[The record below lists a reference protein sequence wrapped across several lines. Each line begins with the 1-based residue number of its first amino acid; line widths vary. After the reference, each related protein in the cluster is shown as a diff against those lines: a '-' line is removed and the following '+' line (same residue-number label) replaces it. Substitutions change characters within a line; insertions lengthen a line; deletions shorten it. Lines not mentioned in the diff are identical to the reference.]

1 MYAIPHLGENSR
13 FDAVKPMFLKPNF
26 RHTHNLLG
34 LVVAVLAGCGG
45 SSIYD
50 ELKNAT
56 PTPVSDSC
64 ELATQK
70 TALLEYMQTAYL
82 WSDLAPQPGPEN
94 YGSLESY
101 FAALLFTGSATQP
114 ADRWSY
120 LSDSGQY
127 NQFFEDGQTLGYGIF
142 VNGLEGQL
150 PLRIRYIE
158 PRSPAAL
165 QELKRGDVIEAI
177 NGISA
182 ATLFATGNFA
192 ALSPQKDGDTVVL
205 QIANDA
211 GLRTVIVAGATY
223 DLQPVAAHAVFT
235 ATDGRKVGY
244 VSLKDFITQAEQP
257 IEAAIGAI
265 RAEGASDI
273 IVDLRYNG
281 GGRIST
287 SNKLASLIAGNAHDG
302 KVFVRLTHNAKVRF
316 LDSEY
321 TLAANAPGFTRAI
334 VLTGARTCSASELLV
349 NGLKPF
355 MEVVTVGGQT
365 CGKPFGFQPVDSCGK
380 TISAVNF
387 ESFNALGEGRYY
399 QGLVPGCAV
408 TENFTGH
415 LGDPKETLTA
425 AALERLQTGRC
436 AAATPAPRLL
446 LQASPVRRLNPEP
459 GEFRGMRAD

>member
-1 MYAIPHLGENSR
+1 
-13 FDAVKPMFLKPNF
+13 
-26 RHTHNLLG
+26 
-34 LVVAVLAGCGG
+34 VAVFAGCGG
-45 SSIYD
+45 SGLSD
-50 ELKNAT
+50 GLKNAIPIQAPLGCDLT
-56 PTPVSDSC
+56 
-64 ELATQK
+64 TQK
-70 TALLEYMQTAYL
+70 SALLDYMQTGYL
-82 WSDLAPQPGPEN
+82 WSDVSPQPGPEN
-94 YGSLESY
+94 YGTLEQY

-120 LSDSGQY
+120 LSDSVQY
-127 NQFFEDGQTLGYGIF
+127 NQFFQDGQTLGYGIF

-165 QELKRGDVIEAI
+165 QGLQRGDVIQAI
-177 NGISA
+177 NGVDT
-182 ATLFATGNFA
+182 ATLLASGNFT
-192 ALSPQKDGDTVVL
+192 ALSPQNEGDIVGL
-205 QIANDA
+205 QIATDA
-211 GLRTVIVAGATY
+211 GVRNVAVSASTY

-235 ATDGRKVGY
+235 ATDGRKAGY

-257 IEAAIGAI
+257 LEAAMGAI

-287 SNKLASLIAGNAHDG
+287 AAKLASLIAGKAHDG
-302 KVFVRLTHNAKVRF
+302 KVFVRLEHNAKVRL

-321 TLAANAPGFTRAI
+321 NFSATASGFTRAI
-334 VLTGARTCSASELLV
+334 ILTGSRTCSASELLV
-349 NGLKPF
+349 NGLKPY
-355 MEVVTVGGQT
+355 MEVVTIGGQT

-399 QGLVPGCAV
+399 QGLTPGCSV
-408 TENFTGH
+408 KENFTGR
-415 LGDPKETLTA
+415 LGDPQETLTA
-425 AALERLQTGRC
+425 AALERLHTGQC
-436 AAATPAPRLL
+436 PAIATAPRMLM
-446 LQASPVRRLNPEP
+446 QVPGVKRWMPEP